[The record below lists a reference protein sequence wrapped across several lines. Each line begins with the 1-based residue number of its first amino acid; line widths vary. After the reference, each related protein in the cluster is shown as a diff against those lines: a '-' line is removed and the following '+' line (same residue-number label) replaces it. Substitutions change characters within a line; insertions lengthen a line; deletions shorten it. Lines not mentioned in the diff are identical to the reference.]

1 MMGFDSFGH
10 AIGMAFQV
18 FFLDLLLSGDNA
30 LVIALACRR
39 LPQPLMKR
47 AVLIGTGFAILL
59 RVLLTTVVSF
69 LLQVPLLRLIGAVLL
84 IAIAIKLLL
93 GDLEP
98 SPDQADD
105 AASAAD
111 RLWSAVVVVVSA
123 DLVLS
128 LDNVVALAAAAQGSV
143 LFLVLGLLFSVPL
156 LMYGSLFISKLL
168 DDNPFWV
175 PAGSAML
182 GWIAGRIGVSDPLI
196 APWIASQA
204 PALTLGVPLLCVVL
218 VLVESRIIRQQRPTL
233 TAPPPLGLA
242 AGLVK
247 RLASFGASVDEA
259 EETEAASPLAA
270 PAVALATASPAF
282 DAPAAAVAPAAEAV
296 EEAAEQADDAPA
308 APPDTPVPAADPVQ
322 SSRLLS
328 LSLRLLVGVAAL
340 LGVLAIGWL
349 LFHLA
354 SQGVLPTPEH
364 AHG

>member
-1 MMGFDSFGH
+1 MGFDSFGH

-30 LVIALACRR
+30 LVIALACRS
-39 LPQPLMKR
+39 LPRPLMKR

-69 LLQVPLLRLIGAVLL
+69 LLQVPLLRLIGAALL

-98 SPDQADD
+98 PTGKADD
-105 AASAAD
+105 ASSEVD

-156 LMYGSLFISKLL
+156 LMYGSLFITRLL
-168 DDNPFWV
+168 DDNPLWV

-182 GWIAGRIGVSDPLI
+182 GWIAGRIGVSDPLV
-196 APWIASQA
+196 APWIATQA
-204 PALTLGVPLLCVVL
+204 PALSLAIPLLCVVF
-218 VLVESRIIRQQRPTL
+218 VLAESRIIRQQRPTL
-233 TAPPPLGLA
+233 IAPPPLGLA
-242 AGLVK
+242 AGLMK
-247 RLASFGASVDEA
+247 RLASFGASA
-259 EETEAASPLAA
+259 EETEATARLAV
-270 PAVALATASPAF
+270 PAVALAPASPGFA
-282 DAPAAAVAPAAEAV
+282 APVATVAPAAEAE
-296 EEAAEQADDAPA
+296 EEAVEQADVVPVEPTSMPAPD
-308 APPDTPVPAADPVQ
+308 PDADPVQ

-328 LSLRLLVGVAAL
+328 LSLRVLVGAAAL